1 MERGCPK
8 TGTATI
14 PNAMP
19 TRRVTLSIILFLAPV
34 LVILVAVTLSARPSA
49 PEASF
54 TVSLKD
60 DWHGRWETGEPGV
73 KFIPPAVKPPRRVVA
88 RIARD
93 MESPA
98 IAKETIERLGLK
110 MTPEELLENL
120 SAEPDPKLIHGIK
133 ITYRDP
139 TAETPQRARRIA
151 RAYVLATSGRVR
163 VETPY
168 PYDWVV

>member
-1 MERGCPK
+1 VWCV
-8 TGTATI
+8 TI

-34 LVILVAVTLSARPSA
+34 LVILVAVALSARPSA

-54 TVSLKD
+54 AVPIRA
-60 DWHGRWETGEPGV
+60 DWHGRWETGVPGV
-73 KFIPPAVKPPRRVVA
+73 KLIPLYVSPPRRVVVSV
-88 RIARD
+88 ARD
-93 MESPA
+93 IESPA

-120 SAEPDPKLIHGIK
+120 SAEADPEIADGIRL
-133 ITYRDP
+133 TYRDP
-139 TAETPQRARRIA
+139 TAENPQRARRIV
-151 RAYVLATSGRVR
+151 RAFALSASGRVR
-163 VETPY
+163 VETSH

>member
-1 MERGCPK
+1 MWCV
-8 TGTATI
+8 TI

-34 LVILVAVTLSARPSA
+34 LVILVAVALSARPSA

-54 TVSLKD
+54 TLLLRA
-60 DWHGRWETGEPGV
+60 DWHGRWETGVPGV
-73 KFIPPAVKPPRRVVA
+73 KLIPLYVTPPRRVVA
-88 RIARD
+88 SVARD
-93 MESPA
+93 IESPT

-120 SAEPDPKLIHGIK
+120 SAEVDPEIAHGIRV
-133 ITYRDP
+133 TYRDP
-139 TAETPQRARRIA
+139 TAESPQRARRIV
-151 RAYVLATSGRVR
+151 RAYALSASGRLR
-163 VETPY
+163 VETSH